1 MNTFL
6 TMIFIFLSLGWAG
19 LVCLIIY
26 CIDIRLL
33 RKISPFVTITQ
44 STRIFALF
52 STYMDFHF
60 TGDKNLFEE
69 LPPQYLVMS
78 NHQSL
83 LDIPLFMHFLDGP
96 RLRFVAKAELGK
108 NIPLISLMLNV
119 DQHCLIQRSGSP
131 SKAMKTMDVFAE
143 RVLEHKWI
151 PVIFPEGTRSLDGN
165 LGTFH
170 AAGFRR
176 LLDKAPMPV
185 VVCAIEGAWRIS
197 SLMGM
202 AKYLKGGN
210 YRIKI
215 VKIFPTPG
223 NKAEQVYILE
233 EGKKS
238 IEKQLVEWRGST
250 VKN

>member
-6 TMIFIFLSLGWAG
+6 TMTCIFFSLGWAG
-19 LVCLIIY
+19 LVGLVLY
-26 CIDIRLL
+26 AIDGRLL
-33 RKISPFVTITQ
+33 RKITPFITITQ
-44 STRIFALF
+44 SRRIFALF
-52 STYMDFHF
+52 NTYMDFHF
-60 TGDKNLFEE
+60 SGEKKLFEE
-69 LPPQYLVMS
+69 LPAQYLVMS

-96 RLRFVAKAELGK
+96 RLRFVAKEELGN
-108 NIPLISLMLNV
+108 NIPLISLMLRA

-131 SKAMKTMDVFAE
+131 SKAMKTMDIFAE
-143 RVLEHKWI
+143 RVVRNNWI

-185 VVCAIEGAWRIS
+185 VVCAVEGAWRIS

-215 VKIFPTPG
+215 VKIYPAPT
-223 NKAEQVYILE
+223 NKAEQVHILE
-233 EGKKS
+233 EGKKL
-238 IEKQLVEWRGST
+238 IEQQLLEWRG
-250 VKN
+250 NAI